1 MAPADQFSLS
11 DRGVLF
17 KSCDT
22 CRAAN
27 RTYMTQYGDPQCEHG
42 KRRARC
48 LVCNPA
54 SAFGGITANRAQQ
67 ALGSKLP
74 VSRRWDHVCVSWSG
88 TGSIIIRSGER
99 IRRYAVKNP
108 RGERATALT
117 PAASIVGSM
126 ASTSS
131 TVIHGNIAAY

>member
-1 MAPADQFSLS
+1 MKA
-11 DRGVLF
+11 
-17 KSCDT
+17 
-22 CRAAN
+22 
-27 RTYMTQYGDPQCEHG
+27 
-42 KRRARC
+42 
-48 LVCNPA
+48 
-54 SAFGGITANRAQQ
+54 
-67 ALGSKLP
+67 
-74 VSRRWDHVCVSWSG
+74 SRRWDHVCVSWSG

-131 TVIHGNIAAY
+131 TVIHGNIAIKQKRNLLADQVDLVFSYHVAGYRRP